1 MKIFNL
7 KYIGDIAYGDLDI
20 TIKHY
25 TLGSYNCLMYV
36 YGNTERLI
44 KYANIVEMFNDY
56 QSRLYYLSM
65 KKGRTINYTPY
76 GEQCIKNW
84 YRIKNG

>member
-7 KYIGDIAYGDLDI
+7 KYVGDIAYADLDI

-25 TLGSYNCLMYV
+25 TLGSYNCLAYIL
-36 YGNTERLI
+36 GTTTRLI
-44 KYANIVEMFNDY
+44 KYTSIPELFNDF

-65 KKGRTINYTPY
+65 KKGRIINYTPY
-76 GEQCIKNW
+76 GEECIKNW
-84 YRIKNG
+84 YKIKNG